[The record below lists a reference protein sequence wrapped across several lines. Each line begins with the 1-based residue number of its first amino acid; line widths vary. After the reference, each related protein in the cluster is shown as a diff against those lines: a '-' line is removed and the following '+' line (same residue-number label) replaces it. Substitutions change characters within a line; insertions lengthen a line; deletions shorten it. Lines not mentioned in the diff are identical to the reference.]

1 MANATILEQKQKFVS
16 ELADKMKNAASGV
29 LVNYQGITVS
39 DDTAL
44 RAELRKAGV
53 EYAVVKN
60 TLTSKA
66 CDLIG
71 FEALKEQLSGM
82 TALATSAEDPV
93 AAARILA
100 NYAKDHENFVIKAGF
115 VDGELLDAAGV
126 KELAATPTKEVL
138 IGRLLGSLQSGLYG
152 FAYAIQAII
161 DKKEEGAPEA
171 EVAPAQ
177 KEAAPAEEPAPAA
190 EEAAAEEPAAE
201 APAQEAPAAE

>member
-1 MANATILEQKQKFVS
+1 MANATILEQKKQFVS
-16 ELADKMKNAASGV
+16 DLADKMKNAASGV

-115 VDGELLDAAGV
+115 VDGELLDAEGV
-126 KELAATPTKEVL
+126 KELASTPTKEVL
-138 IGRLLGSLQSGLYG
+138 IGRLMGSLQSGLYG

-161 DKKEEGAPEA
+161 DKQEEGAPAEEA
-171 EVAPAQ
+171 
-177 KEAAPAEEPAPAA
+177 AAPAEEPA
-190 EEAAAEEPAAE
+190 
-201 APAQEAPAAE
+201 APAEEAPAAE

>member
-16 ELADKMKNAASGV
+16 ELADRMKNAASGV
-29 LVNYQGITVS
+29 LVNYQGITVT
-39 DDTAL
+39 DDTKL
-44 RAELRKAGV
+44 RAELRSAGV
-53 EYAVVKN
+53 EYEVVKN

-171 EVAPAQ
+171 EAASAQ